1 MCRLV
6 CELKSSQL
14 SATITNS
21 KAHSSNSATTRV
33 DLHPIFLFTN
43 TCITDSPKG
52 SFDRTSQL
60 EPWSKLQDPQTAD
73 PAFPI
78 IQTDNASL
86 QCQHHSKPVTLFYK
100 ICLRFNLSVCSK
112 YQVVVEEE
120 RPRRQTRGTAEIL
133 RCYPVPIHFQN
144 ATLLDSQYYF
154 SAELPMSELRAPM
167 PFCVG
172 QWHIQSFTQSI
183 SQLVSQSMGLSVIDS
198 VSWRISLWVS

>member
-1 MCRLV
+1 MNWNPANYQQQSRTAKLTAAILQQQ
-6 CELKSSQL
+6 EL
-14 SATITNS
+14 
-21 KAHSSNSATTRV
+21 
-33 DLHPIFLFTN
+33 IFIPFSFLLN

>member
-21 KAHSSNSATTRV
+21 KAHSSNSAITRV

-52 SFDRTSQL
+52 SFDRSSQP

-86 QCQHHSKPVTLFYK
+86 QCHYPRCDSVLQDLFTVQP
-100 ICLRFNLSVCSK
+100 VCSK

-172 QWHIQSFTQSI
+172 QWHIQSFTQS
-183 SQLVSQSMGLSVIDS
+183 VSLSVIDS

>member
-1 MCRLV
+1 MMPC
-6 CELKSSQL
+6 
-14 SATITNS
+14 
-21 KAHSSNSATTRV
+21 
-33 DLHPIFLFTN
+33 F
-43 TCITDSPKG
+43 SPWVLG
-52 SFDRTSQL
+52 
-60 EPWSKLQDPQTAD
+60 
-73 PAFPI
+73 
-78 IQTDNASL
+78 
-86 QCQHHSKPVTLFYK
+86 KPVTLFYK
-100 ICLRFNLSVCSK
+100 ICLRFNLSVFSK

-172 QWHIQSFTQSI
+172 QWHIQSFTESVNLSVDESVSELGVCLLLIESEVGTAVKESVITQWVSKSVLVVVVSVNESFSQRACPLVSESVNQWLSRRIRTLSMSESI

-198 VSWRISLWVS
+198 VSWRTSLWVS